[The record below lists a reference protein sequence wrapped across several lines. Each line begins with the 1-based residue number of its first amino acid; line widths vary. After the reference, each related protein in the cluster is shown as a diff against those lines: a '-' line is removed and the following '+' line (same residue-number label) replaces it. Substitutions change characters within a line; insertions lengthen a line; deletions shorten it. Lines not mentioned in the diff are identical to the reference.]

1 MGIRGLS
8 PPPRHERLGSPRWR
22 TRAFSVCVLVSC
34 LPPCVGLKTEEE
46 QSREPTQPARRPHAS
61 ASTYVLSIPTYV
73 HFNRLEQLFDP
84 VNTLLLARSPVL
96 AGGPSFF
103 WSADTPIGQPEMRP
117 RIHDG
122 PTAAWGRQTIS
133 QPPATRRGGT
143 PRTPFTGPLAQRTG
157 RARPRRPTSH
167 TSAPFAAAE
176 RVLRAHPIGL
186 AGTNRAA
193 AARSSGGVGGRV
205 VADPAWEEHELA
217 TDPEAV
223 EGRPRLHTAARLV
236 RMCCQAGE
244 ETGAETG
251 CRARSARWACLA
263 GPRFGTSPRCDAVA
277 RPPSPPPVS
286 TTPSET
292 LSLSQG
298 HDAPHRLH
306 GCARLN
312 PRGPPLLPLGCGSWL
327 CRPAIDGAGDT
338 RPVLFTSERF
348 RPLLLDFGF
357 LSVCV
362 RPVLPHG

>member
-1 MGIRGLS
+1 MPQQPS
-8 PPPRHERLGSPRWR
+8 CCHPR
-22 TRAFSVCVLVSC
+22 TRPLAPTPTNN
-34 LPPCVGLKTEEE
+34 LP
-46 QSREPTQPARRPHAS
+46 AS
-61 ASTYVLSIPTYV
+61 NAHL
-73 HFNRLEQLFDP
+73 
-84 VNTLLLARSPVL
+84 
-96 AGGPSFF
+96 
-103 WSADTPIGQPEMRP
+103 
-117 RIHDG
+117 
-122 PTAAWGRQTIS
+122 
-133 QPPATRRGGT
+133 RRGGV
-143 PRTPFTGPLAQRTG
+143 PPPPPLPHAV
-157 RARPRRPTSH
+157 
-167 TSAPFAAAE
+167 AE
-176 RVLRAHPIGL
+176 
-186 AGTNRAA
+186 
-193 AARSSGGVGGRV
+193 
-205 VADPAWEEHELA
+205 PAWEEHELA

-244 ETGAETG
+244 DTGAETG

-286 TTPSET
+286 TAPSET

-298 HDAPHRLH
+298 HDAPHRPH

-362 RPVLPHG
+362 HPVLPHG